1 MNTRALREY
10 RANLTLSSIQR
21 EMLWG
26 MLLGDAHLEQQSTK
40 TARLKVE
47 HSVGQRDYVMW
58 KYENW
63 REWVLTPPQLRTRR
77 NRLGSASTNIWFN
90 TIVHSELVEW
100 RKQFYDG
107 SRKKVPEDLVLTP
120 LALAIWFMDDGS
132 RKSRECRGLYLN
144 VQCYTQ
150 AEIERL
156 QDYLKHEFRLRTTTR
171 QQSDGL
177 QIYIPSSEVM
187 SFARIVSPYVIA
199 SMRYKLP
206 G

>member
-1 MNTRALREY
+1 MNTRALQEY
-10 RANLTLSSIQR
+10 RASLTLSSIQR

-26 MLLGDAHLEQQSTK
+26 MLLGDAHLEQQSTN

-47 HSVGQRDYVMW
+47 HSVDQRDYVTW

-63 REWVLTPPQLRTRR
+63 REWVLTPPQLRIKH

-90 TIVHSELVEW
+90 TIAHPELVEW
-100 RKQFYDG
+100 RKRFYDEN
-107 SRKKVPEDLVLTP
+107 RKRVPSDFVLTP

-144 VQCYTQ
+144 VQCYTRS
-150 AEIERL
+150 EVERL
-156 QDYLKHEFRLRTTTR
+156 QDYLMHDFGLRTTTR

-177 QIYIPSSEVM
+177 QIYIPSSEVT
-187 SFARIVSPYVIA
+187 SFARMVSPYVIA